1 MQVERDQMWLE
12 TLQSSCEE
20 KNNIIEG
27 LECMLEIR
35 DGMIDEKDD
44 EIILLKQEVERLK
57 RMLVSVTGIREGWE
71 FKKI

>member
-1 MQVERDQMWLE
+1 MW
-12 TLQSSCEE
+12 SASV
-20 KNNIIEG
+20 IEG

-44 EIILLKQEVERLK
+44 EITLLKQEVARLK

-71 FKKI
+71 